1 MPTRQTDKAKIYIP
15 ENEGE
20 RKILEK
26 FAEKGI
32 VEYYDGGYF
41 ITDEAFDVIVRKL
54 L

>member
-15 ENEGE
+15 ENEAE

-41 ITDEAFDVIVRKL
+41 ITDNAVEYIVKRL
-54 L
+54 